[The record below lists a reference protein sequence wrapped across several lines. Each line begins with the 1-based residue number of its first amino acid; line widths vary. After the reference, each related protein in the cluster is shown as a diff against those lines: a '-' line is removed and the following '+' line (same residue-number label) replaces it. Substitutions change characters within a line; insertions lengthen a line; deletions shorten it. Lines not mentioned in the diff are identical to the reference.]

1 VLIDVK
7 VTPGAKK
14 QEIKLE
20 AGLLRVKVI
29 ARAQRGKANQE
40 LIEYLSEV
48 LGVKKGD
55 ITIVRGERDTRKV
68 VSLPVDMTTLD
79 SLFR

>member
-1 VLIDVK
+1 MEVK
-7 VTPGAKK
+7 VTAGAKR

-20 AGLLRVKVI
+20 AGILRVKVI

-48 LGVKKGD
+48 LGIKKGD
-55 ITIVRGERDTRKV
+55 IAIVRGERDTRKV